1 MLSTRATTAAAAA
14 AARRRYGGTAIIS
27 GRSPLI
33 ALAPASSPLGIRNL
47 FLDSCHS
54 QQTGNKSRDTTAPMS
69 VASGTAAA
77 TATTAAEGKAKR
89 ATGGGATSTIIRS
102 EAFTTFYRQ
111 VPCPVAL
118 PLRGGTGVWFISN
131 SSRSRSSMAPPAGT
145 VTNTASISR
154 CLGFAASSSSAV
166 VGVGVDDKNTDGD
179 DHDDAHGGG
188 GGGRDF
194 AIIEEGTERYLVA
207 ARGLEAGRVLFD
219 HVGGSLSGERTR
231 HSIQIQG
238 GLHMEADSDLIF
250 MNHSCEPNC
259 QLEVVSVD
267 EATGIPVGEKSH
279 RRRHHYLRVTVR
291 AAEIPQDEGLTIDY
305 NAMEIN
311 MVCTFDCACGADKC
325 KGRVSGFANLPR
337 TAQKEYLDERWATAP
352 AAAAPAAAATAAAAA
367 AGNKSQLPGPPPLVG
382 AVATWAKRNVI

>member
-1 MLSTRATTAAAAA
+1 
-14 AARRRYGGTAIIS
+14 
-27 GRSPLI
+27 
-33 ALAPASSPLGIRNL
+33 
-47 FLDSCHS
+47 
-54 QQTGNKSRDTTAPMS
+54 
-69 VASGTAAA
+69 
-77 TATTAAEGKAKR
+77 
-89 ATGGGATSTIIRS
+89 
-102 EAFTTFYRQ
+102 
-111 VPCPVAL
+111 
-118 PLRGGTGVWFISN
+118 
-131 SSRSRSSMAPPAGT
+131 MAPPAGT

-179 DHDDAHGGG
+179 DHDDAH

-267 EATGIPVGEKSH
+267 EATGIPVGEKVRKGSEKVYCPPVEEARSIICIQFLRTLTKPIPPVALSL
-279 RRRHHYLRVTVR
+279 RRR
-291 AAEIPQDEGLTIDY
+291 Q
-305 NAMEIN
+305 
-311 MVCTFDCACGADKC
+311 C
-325 KGRVSGFANLPR
+325 
-337 TAQKEYLDERWATAP
+337 
-352 AAAAPAAAATAAAAA
+352 
-367 AGNKSQLPGPPPLVG
+367 
-382 AVATWAKRNVI
+382 